1 MKNFFKVAFRNIFR
15 QKLYSF
21 FNLIGLALGISC
33 GLLLSLHIKEELS
46 YEKDFP
52 KHDRIYRMVST
63 EWSKSSPPMAGEMM
77 KYFPEIKSTARFAE
91 RGTDVVNTEQGKQ
104 TESKGYFADSS
115 SAYLFD
121 FKTVS
126 GNVVAALS
134 EPSAVV
140 LTQSMAEKLFGSAN
154 PLNQKLT
161 FGDNEELWV
170 RAVIKD
176 LPGNTHLRFDYLVSM
191 PTFYKYVPQDWTS
204 SRGWMFGWTYILFNN
219 KDDIYKAEKKL
230 KNFYLKYHEGFFQTK
245 KEAEEDAT
253 SGRFQPLTDIHL
265 HSDLTQEMGPNSSI
279 IYIYIFIAVEI
290 MTLIIACVNF
300 INLFTTQALKRMKEV
315 GIRKILGAK
324 KRQLVFQFIGE
335 AFILTFVAG
344 IIAVIIYQLAL
355 PFYNNISG
363 KQVNLFE
370 LFNSSNIFIFI
381 GIIVFVGLI
390 SGLFPAIFISGFEPI
405 SSLKAK
411 NPKSPAII
419 LRKSLVVLQFVVSG
433 LLIISTILIY
443 QQMQLFH
450 NKQLGFDK
458 DQVVVAKL
466 YGKFKEKII
475 TNPDLIRDELLK
487 NPDIIAV
494 GKASNV
500 IGDDLSVESVTPLNP
515 PRDKQY
521 PSVRVMRIDNQY
533 LNALNIKLKEGRN
546 FSREFNDSA
555 SFIVNEE
562 AAKMMELKQ
571 PLGASIV
578 NNTFNLQGKIVGI
591 IKDFNYTS
599 LHHQV
604 EPLVLQYNPWS
615 TGNLFIKIRAGKI
628 PETISFLKT
637 KIKAISPNTLFSYG
651 FLDEKI
657 AGLYSKENNMSEI
670 LKVFAVLAIIISCLG
685 LFGLVAHAA
694 EMRTKEIGIRKVI
707 GARVGNIITLLS
719 KDLVWLVLIGN
730 IIAWPL
736 AWYGIHKWLQEFTY
750 RIDISWTVFA
760 LSLLLTLGIAL
771 LVLTWQC
778 IKTATINPV
787 KSLRTE

>member
-1 MKNFFKVAFRNIFR
+1 
-15 QKLYSF
+15 
-21 FNLIGLALGISC
+21 
-33 GLLLSLHIKEELS
+33 
-46 YEKDFP
+46 
-52 KHDRIYRMVST
+52 
-63 EWSKSSPPMAGEMM
+63 
-77 KYFPEIKSTARFAE
+77 
-91 RGTDVVNTEQGKQ
+91 
-104 TESKGYFADSS
+104 
-115 SAYLFD
+115 
-121 FKTVS
+121 
-126 GNVVAALS
+126 
-134 EPSAVV
+134 
-140 LTQSMAEKLFGSAN
+140 
-154 PLNQKLT
+154 
-161 FGDNEELWV
+161 
-170 RAVIKD
+170 
-176 LPGNTHLRFDYLVSM
+176 
-191 PTFYKYVPQDWTS
+191 
-204 SRGWMFGWTYILFNN
+204 
-219 KDDIYKAEKKL
+219 
-230 KNFYLKYHEGFFQTK
+230 
-245 KEAEEDAT
+245 
-253 SGRFQPLTDIHL
+253 
-265 HSDLTQEMGPNSSI
+265 
-279 IYIYIFIAVEI
+279 
-290 MTLIIACVNF
+290 
-300 INLFTTQALKRMKEV
+300 
-315 GIRKILGAK
+315 
-324 KRQLVFQFIGE
+324 
-335 AFILTFVAG
+335 
-344 IIAVIIYQLAL
+344 
-355 PFYNNISG
+355 
-363 KQVNLFE
+363 
-370 LFNSSNIFIFI
+370 
-381 GIIVFVGLI
+381 
-390 SGLFPAIFISGFEPI
+390 
-405 SSLKAK
+405 
-411 NPKSPAII
+411 
-419 LRKSLVVLQFVVSG
+419 
-433 LLIISTILIY
+433 
-443 QQMQLFH
+443 
-450 NKQLGFDK
+450 
-458 DQVVVAKL
+458 
-466 YGKFKEKII
+466 
-475 TNPDLIRDELLK
+475 
-487 NPDIIAV
+487 
-494 GKASNV
+494 
-500 IGDDLSVESVTPLNP
+500 
-515 PRDKQY
+515 
-521 PSVRVMRIDNQY
+521 MRIDDQY

-615 TGNLFIKIRAGKI
+615 TGNLLIKIRAGKI